1 MLPRRP
7 DAGLS
12 LCPPC
17 LETLVRLVPPWC
29 ERCGLPLAWPGATCP
44 DCVRSRPRFD
54 GCRAAFAYAGEA
66 RSLLLAF
73 KHGRAFEL
81 AAPFGRLM
89 AAAAVSGQVADAD
102 LVVPVPT
109 TVVRFLHRGYNQAA
123 LLARVVASTLGRPLE
138 GRALRRV
145 QDRGSQGRRSHAE
158 RAERVRGCFAVARP
172 AAVAGRRVL
181 LVDDVVTTGATAS
194 ECAGALK
201 DAGATWVAVLAF
213 ARAVPG
219 L

>member
-7 DAGLS
+7 ATGLP

-29 ERCGLPLAWPGATCP
+29 ERCGLPRAWPWVTCP
-44 DCVRSRPRFD
+44 DCARSRPRFD
-54 GCRAAFAYAGEA
+54 ACRAVFAYAGEA

-81 AAPFGRLM
+81 AVPLGRAM
-89 AAAAVSGQVADAD
+89 SAAAVWGGVADAD
-102 LVVPVPT
+102 VVVPVPT
-109 TVVRFLHRGYNQAA
+109 TVFRFLRRGYNQAA
-123 LLARVVASTLGRPLE
+123 LLARVVASTLNRPLE

-145 QDRGSQGRRSHAE
+145 RDRGSQGRRSRAE
-158 RAERVRGCFAVARP
+158 RAERVMGCFAVARP
-172 AAVAGRRVL
+172 VAVAGRRVL

-201 DAGATWVAVLAF
+201 EVGATWVGVLAF

>member
-1 MLPRRP
+1 MLARRP
-7 DAGLS
+7 DTGLP
-12 LCPPC
+12 LCPSC

-29 ERCGLPLAWPGATCP
+29 ERCGLPRAGLQVACP
-44 DCVRSRPRFD
+44 DCSRSRPRFD
-54 GCRAAFAYAGEA
+54 ACRAVFAYAGEA

-81 AAPFGRLM
+81 AVPLGRAM
-89 AAAAVSGQVADAD
+89 SAAAVLGGVVDAD

-109 TVVRFLHRGYNQAA
+109 TVLRFLRRGYNQAA
-123 LLARVVASTLGRPLE
+123 LLARVVASTLGTPLE

-145 QDRGSQGRRSHAE
+145 RDRGSQGGGSRAE
-158 RAERVRGCFAVARP
+158 RARRARGCFAVVRP

-201 DAGATWVAVLAF
+201 DAGAAWVGVLAF